1 MEAIKKSHPGTLPTA
16 KTEVT
21 AAREIDTLQL
31 SLYRLFAA
39 YRDVERRSLSLP
51 AFSLLPGG
59 TWVWNVFKFDLFFF
73 IDLFLLIPIYL
84 PMYSVVFVRNR
95 FPGKKWR
102 YRCFSIKYVRNAC
115 RWIWLGEAPTA
126 ASLVIRKLV
135 NVVLKMHFRASLGLL
150 RSRIELEDS
159 LAPDERERLGAQIEE
174 ALDLWGAER
183 FRPLTVTSYRRL
195 RSCSASGMRYKSKVV
210 NHQRSRPTS

>member
-59 TWVWNVFKFDLFFF
+59 N
-73 IDLFLLIPIYL
+73 
-84 PMYSVVFVRNR
+84 
-95 FPGKKWR
+95 
-102 YRCFSIKYVRNAC
+102 
-115 RWIWLGEAPTA
+115 
-126 ASLVIRKLV
+126 
-135 NVVLKMHFRASLGLL
+135 LGLERIQI
-150 RSRIELEDS
+150 RSIL
-159 LAPDERERLGAQIEE
+159 L
-174 ALDLWGAER
+174 
-183 FRPLTVTSYRRL
+183 
-195 RSCSASGMRYKSKVV
+195 
-210 NHQRSRPTS
+210 H